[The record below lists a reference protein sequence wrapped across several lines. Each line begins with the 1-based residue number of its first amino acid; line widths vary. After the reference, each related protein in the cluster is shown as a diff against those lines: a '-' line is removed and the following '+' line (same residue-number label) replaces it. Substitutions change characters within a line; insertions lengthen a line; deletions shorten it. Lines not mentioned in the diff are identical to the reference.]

1 MCLYVCLYVIHII
14 IFRVQSMEEFSKYLT
29 AKCKIKLKQIPFYV
43 KWVKDCYGFLNC
55 SGGNQLVWENVQ
67 KYLYHLEKV
76 KQPWQVKQAEYAL
89 RLYKYFQTNIKK
101 DSNCE
106 KNDNK
111 IVWENVFDQT
121 KRLLRLQQKSV
132 STEKT
137 YLHWIKRFALF
148 YEAKRPDD
156 VDGEAFKNFLSFLAV
171 ERRVG
176 AATQN
181 QAFNALLYLYRKV
194 LCIDIGD
201 VSDTVR
207 ARRKKRLPVVLTRRE
222 VNLVIEEL
230 QGVYRLMAELIYG
243 SGLRLMEC
251 LRLRIQDI
259 DQERGVLM
267 VRCGKGDKDRQTLL
281 PDRVK
286 DGLIAHIEAVNKIH
300 EKDRIDALPGVALPG
315 ALERKYPNAG
325 KEWRWFWL
333 FPAKDLSKDPRSGT
347 IRRHHIYSGSLQ
359 KQMGRAVNRAGIVK
373 RVTVHTLRHSFA
385 THLVEN
391 GYDIRTVQELLGHS
405 SVQTTMIYTHVAQ
418 KNKLGVKS
426 PLDG

>member
-1 MCLYVCLYVIHII
+1 
-14 IFRVQSMEEFSKYLT
+14 MEAFSQYLT
-29 AKCKIKLKQIPFYV
+29 AKCKIKPKQIPFYM
-43 KWVKDCYGFLNC
+43 KWVDDCYGFLNC
-55 SGGNQLVWENVQ
+55 PGENKFVWENVQ
-67 KYLYHLEKV
+67 KYLYHLEKMRE
-76 KQPWQVKQAEYAL
+76 PWQVKQSEYAL

-101 DSNCE
+101 DPECKSN
-106 KNDNK
+106 DTK
-111 IVWENVFDQT
+111 IAWENIFNQT
-121 KRLLRLQQKSV
+121 KKLLRLQQKSI

-137 YLHWIKRFALF
+137 YMHWIKRFVLF
-148 YEAKRPDD
+148 YPAKSPEE

-171 ERRVG
+171 ERHVG

-201 VSDTVR
+201 ISDTVR
-207 ARRKKRLPVVLTRRE
+207 ARRKRRLPVVLTRRE
-222 VNLVIEEL
+222 VNMVIDEL

-251 LRLRIQDI
+251 MRLRIQDI

-267 VRCGKGDKDRQTLL
+267 VRSGKGDKDRQTLL

-286 DGLIAHIEAVNKIH
+286 DVLIAHIECINKMY
-300 EKDRIDALPGVALPG
+300 EKDRIDDLPGVALPG
-315 ALERKYPNAG
+315 ALERKYKNAG

-333 FPAKDLSKDPRSGT
+333 FPSKDVSKDPRSG
-347 IRRHHIYSGSLQ
+347 IFRRHHIYSGSLQ
-359 KQMGRAVNRAGIVK
+359 KQIGRAVNNAGIVK

-405 SVQTTMIYTHVAQ
+405 SVQTTMVYTHVAQ

>member
-1 MCLYVCLYVIHII
+1 MN
-14 IFRVQSMEEFSKYLT
+14 EFSNYLT
-29 AKCKIKLKQIPFYV
+29 AKCNIKSKQVPFYV
-43 KWVKDCYGFLNC
+43 KWINDCYGFLNC
-55 SGGNQLVWENVQ
+55 SGEKPLVRENVQ
-67 KYLYHLEKV
+67 KYLYHLEK
-76 KQPWQVKQAEYAL
+76 KCEPWQVKQAEYAL
-89 RLYKYFQTNIKK
+89 RLYKYFKANIKK
-101 DSNCE
+101 DSEC
-106 KNDNK
+106 KNINNK
-111 IVWENVFDQT
+111 IAWEQVFVQT
-121 KRLLRLQQKSV
+121 KNLLRLQQKSL

-137 YLHWIKRFALF
+137 YMHWIKRFALF
-148 YEAKRPDD
+148 YPEMPPEEA
-156 VDGEAFKNFLSFLAV
+156 DGEALKNFLSFLAV
-171 ERRVG
+171 EKRVG

-194 LCIDIGD
+194 LSIDIGD
-201 VSDTVR
+201 ISDTVR

-222 VNLVIEEL
+222 VNMVIEEL

-251 LRLRIQDI
+251 MRLRIQDI

-267 VRCGKGDKDRQTLL
+267 VRSGKGDKDRQTLL

-286 DGLIAHIEAVNKIH
+286 DVLIAHLGCINKIY
-300 EKDRIDALPGVALPG
+300 EKDRIDDLPGVALPG
-315 ALERKYPNAG
+315 ALDRKYSNAG

-333 FPAKDLSKDPRSGT
+333 FPSKDLSTDPRSGI
-347 IRRHHIYSGSLQ
+347 IRRHHIYPGSLQ
-359 KQMGRAVNRAGIVK
+359 KQIGRAVNNAGIVK

-405 SVQTTMIYTHVAQ
+405 SVQTTMVYTHVAQ

>member
-1 MCLYVCLYVIHII
+1 VDKCIDISITCVILIDKGHFLCLYVCLYVIHII

-207 ARRKKRLPVVLTRRE
+207 AREK
-222 VNLVIEEL
+222 N
-230 QGVYRLMAELIYG
+230 G
-243 SGLRLMEC
+243 C
-251 LRLRIQDI
+251 LL
-259 DQERGVLM
+259 
-267 VRCGKGDKDRQTLL
+267 
-281 PDRVK
+281 
-286 DGLIAHIEAVNKIH
+286 
-300 EKDRIDALPGVALPG
+300 
-315 ALERKYPNAG
+315 Y
-325 KEWRWFWL
+325 
-333 FPAKDLSKDPRSGT
+333 
-347 IRRHHIYSGSLQ
+347 
-359 KQMGRAVNRAGIVK
+359 
-373 RVTVHTLRHSFA
+373 
-385 THLVEN
+385 
-391 GYDIRTVQELLGHS
+391 
-405 SVQTTMIYTHVAQ
+405 
-418 KNKLGVKS
+418 
-426 PLDG
+426 